1 VVSSLI
7 VVLALLFLTP
17 LLTSIPRSALAAL
30 VISAVLLLFHP
41 KEVFVIWR
49 MNRHDGVVAV
59 SVFVLALVS
68 KPDYAL
74 LIGVVISFV
83 FFLWKTMHPRIVR
96 VTKDPELNMFLNA
109 DVHRKPSCPQILQL
123 RSDNPIYFA
132 NAEYTVEHILVRL
145 DEQTTPVKFLL
156 LDLQEVGF
164 IDLTGVDELST
175 LLDEVRQRKIETAI
189 MGVHLPVMGV
199 MKSSGMINQIKPGFL
214 IENGAE
220 AITFLVK
227 LLDHDYCKNVC
238 PYTLFYECPSVK

>member
-1 VVSSLI
+1 M
-7 VVLALLFLTP
+7 LLNT
-17 LLTSIPRSALAAL
+17 
-30 VISAVLLLFHP
+30 
-41 KEVFVIWR
+41 
-49 MNRHDGVVAV
+49 
-59 SVFVLALVS
+59 
-68 KPDYAL
+68 
-74 LIGVVISFV
+74 
-83 FFLWKTMHPRIVR
+83 
-96 VTKDPELNMFLNA
+96 

-132 NAEYTVEHILVRL
+132 NAEYTVERILDRL

-189 MGVHLPVMGV
+189 MGVHLPVMGL
-199 MKSSGMINQIKPGFL
+199 MKSSGMINQIKSGFL
-214 IENGAE
+214 IEKRAE

-227 LLDHDYCKNVC
+227 LLDQDYCKNVC